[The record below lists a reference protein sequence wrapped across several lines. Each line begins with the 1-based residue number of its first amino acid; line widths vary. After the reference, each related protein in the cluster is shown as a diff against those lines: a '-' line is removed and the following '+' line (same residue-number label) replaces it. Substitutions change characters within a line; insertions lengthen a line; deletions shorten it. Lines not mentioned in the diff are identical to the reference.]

1 MDEKKL
7 SRIARRKLSQAARRT
22 SNKRATKKK
31 LFAKRMKSPA
41 KLKKSAEKAA
51 KNLIVK
57 KMTGGKSYSNLSV
70 GQKELIDKKLSNK
83 KGVVAKI
90 ARKMLPIVKKKEKE
104 RVKKIRAKNI
114 ESESFSNQETISH
127 GVLTLNINGS
137 HLEVSA
143 RKKGDKL
150 IPYTFQK
157 INDAKKHCKKVGGKP
172 FQSPKTNLFYVEFTK
187 LDGPIN
193 EDDLPDIK
201 IKNPET
207 GRSVKVSS
215 ALSYDKGDPVRKK
228 ALTIMSKLKDKVK
241 EKIPKKQAIK
251 NGIKDFFQ
259 KASVEKDETVQS
271 MKILSKYAAG
281 KKVTDDEK
289 KYVADQFKDILKMT
303 GMGAVA
309 AAPGGSVAVPLLV
322 KAAKKMNV
330 DLMPSAFKNE
340 NIMKENEEDLKDLKA
355 ILDVAKMLSDKSPYF
370 KGRGSKKEYIKMLVH
385 KIKKLSEAKQK
396 KIISTLDA
404 YNKVRKPTMPKSRP
418 MKNKKV
424 YNRKDFKKGR
434 YD

>member
-1 MDEKKL
+1 MEEKKL

-22 SNKRATKKK
+22 AKKRATKKK

-41 KLKKSAEKAA
+41 KLKATAEKAA

-83 KGVVAKI
+83 KGIVAKV

-104 RVKKIRAKNI
+104 RVKKVRAKKI
-114 ESESFSNQETISH
+114 ESESLSNQETISH

-143 RKKGDKL
+143 RKKDGKL
-150 IPYTFQK
+150 IPYTFK
-157 INDAKKHCKKVGGKP
+157 ELNDAKKHCKKVGGKT
-172 FQSPKTNLFYVEFTK
+172 FQSPKTNLYYVEFTK
-187 LDGPIN
+187 LDGPMS
-193 EDDLPDIK
+193 ED
-201 IKNPET
+201 
-207 GRSVKVSS
+207 
-215 ALSYDKGDPVRKK
+215 
-228 ALTIMSKLKDKVK
+228 K
-241 EKIPKKQAIK
+241 EK
-251 NGIKDFFQ
+251 
-259 KASVEKDETVQS
+259 E
-271 MKILSKYAAG
+271 
-281 KKVTDDEK
+281 
-289 KYVADQFKDILKMT
+289 
-303 GMGAVA
+303 
-309 AAPGGSVAVPLLV
+309 
-322 KAAKKMNV
+322 
-330 DLMPSAFKNE
+330 E
-340 NIMKENEEDLKDLKA
+340 NLKDLKA
-355 ILDVAKMLSDKSPYF
+355 ILDVAKMLSDKNPYF

-418 MKNKKV
+418 MKNKKA